1 MRRLNP
7 ALIDGPSSPSGFT
20 LIEVLIALAIAAL
33 GIASL
38 VAATGV
44 GLGSADLA
52 AQYVNATRRAQSRLD
67 AVGLLQPLTPGEQS
81 GEDGGSFFWRIRI
94 SPPASHPPQ
103 PGSGDMPG
111 LYEVEVDIDW
121 RSGVG
126 WREVSLRSE
135 RLGPLP
141 GSDD

>member
-1 MRRLNP
+1 LRKSTR
-7 ALIDGPSSPSGFT
+7 AGFT
-20 LIEVLIALAIAAL
+20 LIEVLVALAIAAL

-38 VAATGV
+38 IAATGV

-67 AVGLLQPLTPGEQS
+67 TVGILQPFAAGEQS
-81 GEDGGSFFWRIRI
+81 GDDGGGFFWRVRI
-94 SPPASHPPQ
+94 SPPATHLPQ
-103 PGSGDMPG
+103 PGSGDLPG
-111 LYEVEVDIDW
+111 LYQVEVDIDW
-121 RSGVG
+121 RSGLG